1 MKKTSSIL
9 ALAASL
15 GLASAAQGALLL
27 QENFDGLSTGNLNS
41 QNSWTAKSGVSVV
54 AGGLSYNTA
63 SLSISGGANRV
74 ESTLIGSGS
83 SDYLATKSFAAQSSD
98 VWFSF
103 TLRIDTSTTAF
114 GNGPRFWFWVSDTT
128 DISTGV
134 TGSVTDNNTGNKN
147 LSSEIRLSSTAT
159 SNSSGVI
166 VTDSVYFLVARL
178 SKDGSAT
185 LASAYDRLELWVN
198 PTSTSIGAAT
208 ISSDA
213 PIGASFTGGIANFGL
228 TTLSTAADL
237 QWDNLR
243 VGTLRADVVDV
254 YATSIPEP
262 SSFAA
267 LAGLAGLGLAAARRR
282 RA

>member
-1 MKKTSSIL
+1 MKTIPL
-9 ALAASL
+9 LIACTA
-15 GLASAAQGALLL
+15 LASAAQAALLL
-27 QENFDGLSTGNLNS
+27 QENFDGLNTGNLNG
-41 QNSWTAKSGVSVV
+41 QNGWTAKSGVSV
-54 AGGLSYNTA
+54 APGGLSYSA
-63 SLSISGGANRV
+63 GSLTVSGGANRV

-83 SDYLATKSFAAQSSD
+83 ADYLATKGFAAQSSD

-103 TLRIDTSTTAF
+103 TLRIDTSDQPPTTF

-147 LSSEIRLSSTAT
+147 LSSEIRLTSTPTA
-159 SNSSGVI
+159 NSSGVI

-178 SKDGSAT
+178 SKDGGAT
-185 LASAYDRLELWVN
+185 LANAYDRLELWVN

-213 PIGASFTGGIANFGL
+213 PASASFTGGIANFGL

-243 VGTLRADVVDV
+243 IGTTRADVVDV
-254 YATSIPEP
+254 YAIPEP
-262 SSFAA
+262 ASFAA
-267 LAGLAGLGLAAARRR
+267 LAGLAGLGLAATRRRR